1 MSSYD
6 PARCPPAPPK
16 PVLTHIGHVSLD
28 DSDTSKGKGRVAG
41 VESMGMPQRLLLT
54 PGDEETIS
62 DYVVEEEDEPVS
74 VPRR

>member
-1 MSSYD
+1 MS
-6 PARCPPAPPK
+6 P
-16 PVLTHIGHVSLD
+16 D

-41 VESMGMPQRLLLT
+41 VESMGMPQRLLA

>member
-1 MSSYD
+1 
-6 PARCPPAPPK
+6 
-16 PVLTHIGHVSLD
+16 VSPD

-41 VESMGMPQRLLLT
+41 VESMGMPQRLLLA

-62 DYVVEEEDEPVS
+62 DYIVEEDEPVS